1 MDITTPALLF
11 PAISL
16 LFVAYTNRLHSLS
29 VLIRAMTT
37 KGSNE
42 SKTKHADE
50 QINILE
56 KRVIYIRRMQVFGV
70 VSFIFNLMTII
81 LVYLKLYIL
90 GNYIFGFGLL
100 MLSGSLLFAL
110 LETLIS
116 TKALDIHLKNSKELR
131 FFPKLS
137 AIKQTISNI
146 IELATWAVI

>member
-56 KRVIYIRRMQVFGV
+56 TVSYTHLTLPTIYSV
-70 VSFIFNLMTII
+70 
-81 LVYLKLYIL
+81 
-90 GNYIFGFGLL
+90 
-100 MLSGSLLFAL
+100 
-110 LETLIS
+110 
-116 TKALDIHLKNSKELR
+116 
-131 FFPKLS
+131 
-137 AIKQTISNI
+137 
-146 IELATWAVI
+146 

>member
-16 LFVAYTNRLHSLS
+16 LFVAYTSRLHSLS

-42 SKTKHADE
+42 AKTQHADE
-50 QINILE
+50 QLRILE
-56 KRVIYIRRMQVFGV
+56 KRVVYIRRMQIFGV
-70 VSFIFNLMTII
+70 VSFIGNLMTII
-81 LVYLKLYIL
+81 LVYLKHYIL
-90 GNYIFGFGLL
+90 ANYIFGFGLL

-116 TKALDIHLKNSKELR
+116 TKALDIHLKHSK
-131 FFPKLS
+131 S
-137 AIKQTISNI
+137 
-146 IELATWAVI
+146 

>member
-16 LFVAYTNRLHSLS
+16 LFVDYTNRLQSLS

-42 SKTKHADE
+42 SKTKHAEE
-50 QINILE
+50 QIKILE

-81 LVYLKLYIL
+81 LVYLKFYIL

-116 TKALDIHLKNSKELR
+116 TKALDIHLKNS
-131 FFPKLS
+131 S
-137 AIKQTISNI
+137 T
-146 IELATWAVI
+146 

>member
-37 KGSNE
+37 DGSDE
-42 SKTKHADE
+42 SKTQHADE
-50 QINILE
+50 QLNILE

-70 VSFIFNLMTII
+70 MSFIFNLMTII
-81 LVYLKLYIL
+81 LVYLKYYIL
-90 GNYIFGFGLL
+90 ANYIFGFGLL
-100 MLSGSLLFAL
+100 ILSGSLFFAL

-116 TKALDIHLKNSKELR
+116 TKALDIHLKNHKS
-131 FFPKLS
+131 
-137 AIKQTISNI
+137 
-146 IELATWAVI
+146 

>member
-42 SKTKHADE
+42 SKTRHADE

-56 KRVIYIRRMQVFGV
+56 KRIIYIRRMQVFGI

-81 LVYLKLYIL
+81 LVYLKYYIL
-90 GNYIFGFGLL
+90 ANYIFGFGLL
-100 MLSGSLLFAL
+100 MLSASLLFAL
-110 LETLIS
+110 FETLIS
-116 TKALDIHLKNSKELR
+116 TKALDIHLRNSK
-131 FFPKLS
+131 
-137 AIKQTISNI
+137 N
-146 IELATWAVI
+146 

>member
-81 LVYLKLYIL
+81 LVYLKLLHSWKLHFWLWTFDALRIL
-90 GNYIFGFGLL
+90 YYLL
-100 MLSGSLLFAL
+100 Y
-110 LETLIS
+110 
-116 TKALDIHLKNSKELR
+116 
-131 FFPKLS
+131 
-137 AIKQTISNI
+137 
-146 IELATWAVI
+146 